1 MANAGFESKSSSVKL
16 GGVVGSLVRGVVV
29 VLTVVVVLGAA
40 VVVVVVVVAAVA
52 VVKIGGWLVE
62 SGGS

>member
-1 MANAGFESKSSSVKL
+1 MATAGFASKSSSATL
-16 GGVVGSLVRGVVV
+16 GGVVGSLVRGVAV
-29 VLTVVVVLGAA
+29 VLTVVVVLGAM
-40 VVVVVVVVAAVA
+40 VVVVVVAV